1 MRGWEAVAEVPG
13 RGVMTQDQ
21 DACPA
26 CGSTE
31 HVYCVQEDDLGVMN
45 WGKKVHTDGYR
56 QGYRQGREDEAKDLP
71 ERDEP

>member
-1 MRGWEAVAEVPG
+1 
-13 RGVMTQDQ
+13 MTQDQ

-56 QGYRQGREDEAKDLP
+56 QGYGQGREDEAKDLP